1 MSQANQVRTAVS
13 TIKGYCDNMK
23 CRRGEKCLFYKGN
36 NHVGECRLACQ
47 PTYWQTSAVKT
58 RKEVFLERFP
68 NARRDPLGEPHTCVK
83 NVFGTIEG
91 DCVNKTIHCDECW
104 DKPAPDEYQEDL
116 E

>member
-1 MSQANQVRTAVS
+1 MSQTNQVRTAVS

-36 NHVGECRLACQ
+36 KPVDECRLACQ

-58 RKEVFLERFP
+58 RQEVFLEHFP
-68 NARRDPLGEPHTCVK
+68 NARLGHHGEPRTCVN
-83 NVFGTIEG
+83 NVFGIIEVG
-91 DCVNKTIHCDECW
+91 CYNKTIRCYECW

-116 E
+116 D

>member
-1 MSQANQVRTAVS
+1 MSQANKVRTAVS

-23 CRRGEKCLFYKGN
+23 CRRGEKCLFYKDTKP
-36 NHVGECRLACQ
+36 VGECRLACQ

-58 RKEVFLERFP
+58 RKEVFLEHFP
-68 NARRDPLGEPHTCVK
+68 NAQCEPSGEPCACVRS
-83 NVFGTIEG
+83 VFGTTEV
-91 DCVNKTIHCDECW
+91 DCVHETICCDDCW